1 MQEMEYGASTEDMP
15 PIEVITGMGDEMIIF
30 NGVTRA
36 TRAYQYHPE
45 EPILVEVTDNLPH
58 IDMSRYQTIK
68 EVHDGQ
74 GNAGW

>member
-1 MQEMEYGASTEDMP
+1 MEYGASTEDMP
-15 PIEVITGMGDEMIIF
+15 PVEVVTGMDDEMIIF

-58 IDMSRYQTIK
+58 IDMGRYQTIG

-74 GNAGW
+74 RNGDW